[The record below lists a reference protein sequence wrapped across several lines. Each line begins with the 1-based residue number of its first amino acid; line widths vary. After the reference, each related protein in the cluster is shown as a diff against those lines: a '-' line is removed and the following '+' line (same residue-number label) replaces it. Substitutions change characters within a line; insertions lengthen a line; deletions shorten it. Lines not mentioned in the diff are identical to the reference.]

1 MGEASQGITMGRAQV
16 FVFICPA
23 LAQENMEKRGKYE
36 QREKKLAAKIC
47 ARKSVQG
54 FVLSGGEGELGV
66 DGGSNGQKNITFDLS
81 IGGEESAG
89 RIDSS

>member
-23 LAQENMEKRGKYE
+23 LPEENMEKRGKYE

-54 FVLSGGEGELGV
+54 FVLSGGEGNWEWM
-66 DGGSNGQKNITFDLS
+66 
-81 IGGEESAG
+81 GEVTG
-89 RIDSS
+89 RKI

>member
-1 MGEASQGITMGRAQV
+1 
-16 FVFICPA
+16 
-23 LAQENMEKRGKYE
+23 MEKRGKYE

-54 FVLSGGEGELGV
+54 FVLSGGEGGEGELGV

-81 IGGEESAG
+81 IGGGRGAAG